1 MNVLGIVPRINPQN
15 VLGIVPR
22 IVSFPGSFSGSFRA
36 GAAELSLAPTYPKW
50 IRPKRGVLT
59 FHCACACSNWP
70 RVEMAGMHSS
80 GSDEPPNDPERRCLS
95 DGDVKK
101 AVEAI
106 QYLSSL
112 GVSSGSLNRGS
123 DSAAATSRPGSAFGG
138 SSTSSGAGSS
148 KSGTGL

>member
-36 GAAELSLAPTYPKW
+36 GAAELSLAPAYPKW
-50 IRPKRGVLT
+50 IRPKRGVWT

-112 GVSSGSLNRGS
+112 KDHVWLPLLQIPLISCHNAFNES
-123 DSAAATSRPGSAFGG
+123 DCRLRMQWMQTS
-138 SSTSSGAGSS
+138 
-148 KSGTGL
+148 